1 MVHCMQKK
9 NERLQVRLDQEEAA
23 QLNYWS
29 EKMNLTKTAFLRQA
43 MQFYIRYL
51 HNDYD
56 LPTAEIQRLNQMV
69 DAVTMLVQSQMT
81 LEHTVRQTMSNFHQ
95 AFLSDQSPK
104 EVPTYETLNN
114 HESLND
120 LLMNLNQSLPQ
131 KENESDKVLSDE
143 IQSLNKIKFK
153 RKKVG

>member
-9 NERLQVRLDQEEAA
+9 NERLQIRLDQEEVA

-29 EKMNLTKTAFLRQA
+29 EKLNLTKTAFLRQA

-69 DAVTMLVQSQMT
+69 DAVTMLAQSQLT

-95 AFLSDQSPK
+95 AFLAEQSPK
-104 EVPTYETLNN
+104 KVPTYETLNN

-131 KENESDKVLSDE
+131 KENASDKTLSDE
-143 IQSLNKIKFK
+143 IQALNKIKFK